1 MLIYD
6 KISLNS
12 AWAKKLSRCAIFEEN
27 VKTRISYKYIHF
39 LIPGH
44 LRDNCKKYGK
54 TRQAVNY
61 LTKYV
66 AKGKKKAI
74 CMSDNYGKNTNLQL

>member
-12 AWAKKLSRCAIFEEN
+12 SWAKTFSKCAIFEEKF
-27 VKTRISYKYIHF
+27 KTGISYKYIHF

-44 LRDNCKKYGK
+44 LRDNCKKYGR
-54 TRQAVNY
+54 TRQAVNC
-61 LTKYV
+61 LTKCV
-66 AKGKKKAI
+66 AKGKKYAI
-74 CMSDNYGKNTNLQL
+74 